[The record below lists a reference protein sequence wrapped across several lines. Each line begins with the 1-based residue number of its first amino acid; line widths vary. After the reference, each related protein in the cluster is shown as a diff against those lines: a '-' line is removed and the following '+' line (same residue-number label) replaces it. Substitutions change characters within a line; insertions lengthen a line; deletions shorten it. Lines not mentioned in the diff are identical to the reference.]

1 MSNVKAIVIK
11 SPKGYNSI
19 NEIDFFYP
27 LPETWTMHKKK
38 PLAPPAIVTVTVAPE
53 PPHEE
58 FDPNAIYWS
67 HQHHSDHDSDFTD
80 HQIDQHDSV
89 WTPESGWKNDI
100 SDTLNGL
107 DTKERQS
114 MLMRNDGSIGQP
126 PVSYKKSWYKPTSS
140 PKWSYKQQFYS
151 EPKIDYRKSW
161 YSSTMAPQVSYR
173 INWYSTEKS
182 PQMSYKNQ
190 FYAKP
195 AINYKQSWY
204 STSSPNKYY
213 SASPKQYK
221 TNSKY
226 YPRGRSMRSAE
237 PSKEFDIE
245 EHQDWEYYRAHKD
258 RRDLFN
264 YVEGAFES

>member
-1 MSNVKAIVIK
+1 ML
-11 SPKGYNSI
+11 
-19 NEIDFFYP
+19 YP
-27 LPETWTMHKKK
+27 LPETWTIPKKK
-38 PLAPPAIVTVTVAPE
+38 PLAPPATTTRPE

-58 FDPNAIYWS
+58 FDPDAVYWS
-67 HQHHSDHDSDFTD
+67 HQHHSDQHLEP
-80 HQIDQHDSV
+80 HHDSV

-100 SDTLNGL
+100 ADTLNGF
-107 DTKERQS
+107 DSKESQS
-114 MLMRNDGSIGQP
+114 MLMRNDESIGHP
-126 PVSYKKSWYKPTSS
+126 PVSYRKPWYKPTSS
-140 PKWSYKQQFYS
+140 PKLNYKQQFYS

-161 YSSTMAPQVSYR
+161 YSSTMTPQVSYR
-173 INWYSTEKS
+173 RNWFSTEKS

-213 SASPKQYK
+213 SAPPKQYK

-226 YPRGRSMRSAE
+226 YPRGRSMRS
-237 PSKEFDIE
+237 PKPLKFDIE
-245 EHQDWEYYRAHKD
+245 DHQDWEYYRAHKD
-258 RRDLFN
+258 RRDLFD